1 MDLYAAVRECAGM
14 KENADQKAMSE
25 SQYPPWEKKLG
36 RILQNRYGIGIVDCL
51 DEVELIRSFRNGES
65 PVEVAEELERKRGLT
80 DLNDL

>member
-1 MDLYAAVRECAGM
+1 MDLYAAVRERTGM
-14 KENADQKAMSE
+14 KESVNQKAMSE
-25 SQYPPWEKKLG
+25 CQYPLWERKLG
-36 RILQNRYGIGIVDCL
+36 SILQNRYGIGIVDCL